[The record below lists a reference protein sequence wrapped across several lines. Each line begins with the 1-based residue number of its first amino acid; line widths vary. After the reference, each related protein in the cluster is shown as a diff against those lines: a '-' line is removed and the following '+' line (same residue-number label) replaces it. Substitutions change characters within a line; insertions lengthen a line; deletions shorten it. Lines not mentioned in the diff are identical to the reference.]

1 MDALTLLFSLG
12 FTLGMGSPG
21 KGLVMRAVE
30 V

>member
-1 MDALTLLFSLG
+1 MDALTLFSLG